1 MARADSAD
9 MADIDED
16 GSGQGS
22 GKSARKRSWKGL
34 VPKRAKRSKGS
45 AGGTEQ
51 VTGPTEAASEQMPDD
66 FGFADYEEQP
76 KSGSRRSAGRKRGS
90 SSAESGEGKRSRQ
103 RRSGASS
110 GGGGRKRG
118 RRGGGSG
125 GSARASGGAGVLQ
138 QPAARIVLAL
148 VLAGVLILVIAL
160 VVRDCQRNQLV
171 DSYEDYMAQVAT
183 ITTESAAEGEQ
194 LQTILTNQDD
204 QSPAE
209 LSQQVTALAGSAEGL
224 AEQARGLDPPDALD
238 AADRSLET
246 VLDYRVTGLKSLA
259 EAIPQAAESNDAS
272 FAGTALAQPMQR
284 FLASDVIYD
293 DSFVGPAAKALED
306 DDISGIEVPD
316 PDPFLANAALA
327 STQGARNLV
336 PRIKGESSGGT
347 TADDGSGLRGTSL
360 LSTEALPSGTTLASG
375 QNSTIQASEQLKWR
389 VSVENGG
396 DVDLT
401 NVVVKS
407 SFSYPS
413 NPTEPQEVEGAI
425 ESLPAGETGTVE
437 LAGPTDLSFGE
448 QGTLSIEVVPVD
460 GEGNT
465 DNNSAE
471 YPVTITI

>member
-1 MARADSAD
+1 MLATCSLVSNPEASVLSPRRREALLEIITRNDVVVLEDLTLAETLLDDIPVGAPLTADPRVRGIA
-9 MADIDED
+9 
-16 GSGQGS
+16 
-22 GKSARKRSWKGL
+22 
-34 VPKRAKRSKGS
+34 VGS
-45 AGGTEQ
+45 ASKLLWGGLRVGWLRTAE
-51 VTGPTEAASEQMPDD
+51 TWL
-66 FGFADYEEQP
+66 
-76 KSGSRRSAGRKRGS
+76 RR
-90 SSAESGEGKRSRQ
+90 
-103 RRSGASS
+103 
-110 GGGGRKRG
+110 
-118 RRGGGSG
+118 
-125 GSARASGGAGVLQ
+125 
-138 QPAARIVLAL
+138 
-148 VLAGVLILVIAL
+148 IA
-160 VVRDCQRNQLV
+160 Q
-171 DSYEDYMAQVAT
+171 
-183 ITTESAAEGEQ
+183 
-194 LQTILTNQDD
+194 
-204 QSPAE
+204 
-209 LSQQVTALAGSAEGL
+209 
-224 AEQARGLDPPDALD
+224 
-238 AADRSLET
+238 
-246 VLDYRVTGLKSLA
+246 
-259 EAIPQAAESNDAS
+259 
-272 FAGTALAQPMQR
+272 
-284 FLASDVIYD
+284 
-293 DSFVGPAAKALED
+293 AKALED

-327 STQGARNLV
+327 STQGARTLV

>member
-16 GSGQGS
+16 GSGRRS
-22 GKSARKRSWKGL
+22 GKSARKRSLKGL
-34 VPKRAKRSKGS
+34 VPKRARRSKEP

-51 VTGPTEAASEQMPDD
+51 VTGQTEAAGGQMPDD

-76 KSGSRRSAGRKRGS
+76 KGRSRRRVGRKRGS
-90 SSAESGEGKRSRQ
+90 SSAASGGGGRPRP
-103 RRSGASS
+103 RRSGESG

-118 RRGGGSG
+118 RRGGGG
-125 GSARASGGAGVLQ
+125 GGGVRASGGAAVLQ

-183 ITTESAAEGEQ
+183 ITSESAAEGEQ

-209 LSQQVTALAGSAEGL
+209 LSQQVSALAGSAEGL
-224 AEQARGLDPPDALD
+224 AEQARGLDPPDTLD

-246 VLDYRVTGLKSLA
+246 VLDYRVTGLRSLA

-293 DSFVGPAAKALED
+293 DSFVGPATEALQD

-336 PRIKGESSGGT
+336 PRIKGQSGGGT
-347 TADDGSGLRGTSL
+347 TADDSSGLRGTQL
-360 LSTEALPSGTTLASG
+360 LSTEALPAGTTLASG

-389 VSVENGG
+389 VSVENSG

-413 NPTEPQEVEGAI
+413 NPSEPQEVEGAI

-460 GEGNT
+460 GEGNA

>member
-1 MARADSAD
+1 MAE
-9 MADIDED
+9 IDEE
-16 GSGQGS
+16 GSGQRS
-22 GKSARKRSWKGL
+22 GKSARKRSLKGL
-34 VPKRAKRSKGS
+34 MPKRRRKSAPP

-51 VTGPTEAASEQMPDD
+51 VTGQTEAAAGQMPDD
-66 FGFADYEEQP
+66 FGFSDYEDQP
-76 KSGSRRSAGRKRGS
+76 KSGSGSSRGS
-90 SSAESGEGKRSRQ
+90 RSTR
-103 RRSGASS
+103 GGSS
-110 GGGGRKRG
+110 GGSGGGSGSSRRKRSSRSSGSGGSGSGGRRRG
-118 RRGGGSG
+118 RRGSGAG
-125 GSARASGGAGVLQ
+125 GSAKASGGTAILQ
-138 QPAARIVLAL
+138 RPWARITLAVVLA
-148 VLAGVLILVIAL
+148 AVLILVIAL

-171 DSYEDYMAQVAT
+171 DSYEDYMAQVTT
-183 ITTESAAEGEQ
+183 ITTESSAQGEQ

-209 LSQQVTALAGSAEGL
+209 LSQQVSSLAGGAESL
-224 AEQARGLDPPDALD
+224 AEQARGLDPPDGLD
-238 AADRSLET
+238 AADRSFET
-246 VLDYRVTGLKSLA
+246 VMDYRVTGLRTLA

-272 FAGTALAQPMQR
+272 FAATSLAQPMQR

-293 DSFVGPAAKALED
+293 DSFVGPATQALEE
-306 DDISGIEVPD
+306 DDISGVEVPD

-336 PRIKGESSGGT
+336 PRIKGESGGGDG
-347 TADDGSGLRGTSL
+347 ADDGAGLRGTQL
-360 LSTEALPSGTTLASG
+360 VSTEALPSGTTLASG

-389 VSVENGG
+389 VTVENGG

-413 NPTEPQEVEGAI
+413 NPSEPQEVEGAI